1 MKQQRITAAR
11 RKELRRKLIGLAG
24 PHLKLVYKQTALSWV
39 QFATRVASFAII
51 AWALACVFANQEIPI
66 VFVCVSLLLLAFIG
80 YSVARLARKDAGVV
94 SQQARD
100 QLKAQFFSAFQ
111 SRRGQFEAEV
121 PIAEVL
127 TVAAQGID
135 SLDTFYSVY
144 IPILYRSFA
153 QCASVLV
160 IIGLLFPIGGVAFL
174 LCLPLIPVSIVLVQ
188 KRSQQ
193 IMQHYWATYLDVGNT
208 FLDHVTGLNTLYAY
222 GVDEQYAA
230 SFADKAEQF
239 RQSTMT
245 LLRFQLQSVGYMDGV
260 MYVGIAVAGFLGI
273 QAMAAQQLN
282 VFAFIW
288 FVLLSTEFFM
298 PLREL
303 GYSMHLLMMHTKM
316 ADRIFSFLDAVQQE
330 PERAGTVTSAAVQ
343 QVVLDRVGYAYGN
356 HSVLSEVSATIRA
369 GSLWAVAGVSGSG
382 KTTLTRIIAQQVS
395 DYSGQVVSDQ
405 PLDGQVVVVS
415 PDSYVFEGTILDNV
429 RLGNQQDAATIA
441 AWAEREGLL
450 SFVNELAD
458 GWETQVGANGRLLSP
473 GQRQQI
479 VCARAL
485 LRRASVYLF
494 DEVTSSVDRDNE
506 AVLFAMA
513 QRLSRHAIVLYVTH
527 KMRYVQ
533 QADNV
538 LFLIAG
544 QSAVVGTPHQLYE
557 QVADYRE
564 LVDTQAELEKI
575 LDEQ

>member
-1 MKQQRITAAR
+1 
-11 RKELRRKLIGLAG
+11 
-24 PHLKLVYKQTALSWV
+24 
-39 QFATRVASFAII
+39 
-51 AWALACVFANQEIPI
+51 
-66 VFVCVSLLLLAFIG
+66 
-80 YSVARLARKDAGVV
+80 
-94 SQQARD
+94 
-100 QLKAQFFSAFQ
+100 
-111 SRRGQFEAEV
+111 
-121 PIAEVL
+121 
-127 TVAAQGID
+127 
-135 SLDTFYSVY
+135 
-144 IPILYRSFA
+144 
-153 QCASVLV
+153 
-160 IIGLLFPIGGVAFL
+160 
-174 LCLPLIPVSIVLVQ
+174 
-188 KRSQQ
+188 
-193 IMQHYWATYLDVGNT
+193 
-208 FLDHVTGLNTLYAY
+208 
-222 GVDEQYAA
+222 
-230 SFADKAEQF
+230 
-239 RQSTMT
+239 MT

-330 PERAGTVTSAAVQ
+330 PERAGTVASAAVQ

>member
-1 MKQQRITAAR
+1 M
-11 RKELRRKLIGLAG
+11 
-24 PHLKLVYKQTALSWV
+24 
-39 QFATRVASFAII
+39 
-51 AWALACVFANQEIPI
+51 
-66 VFVCVSLLLLAFIG
+66 
-80 YSVARLARKDAGVV
+80 
-94 SQQARD
+94 
-100 QLKAQFFSAFQ
+100 
-111 SRRGQFEAEV
+111 
-121 PIAEVL
+121 
-127 TVAAQGID
+127 
-135 SLDTFYSVY
+135 
-144 IPILYRSFA
+144 
-153 QCASVLV
+153 
-160 IIGLLFPIGGVAFL
+160 
-174 LCLPLIPVSIVLVQ
+174 
-188 KRSQQ
+188 
-193 IMQHYWATYLDVGNT
+193 
-208 FLDHVTGLNTLYAY
+208 
-222 GVDEQYAA
+222 
-230 SFADKAEQF
+230 
-239 RQSTMT
+239 
-245 LLRFQLQSVGYMDGV
+245 
-260 MYVGIAVAGFLGI
+260 
-273 QAMAAQQLN
+273 
-282 VFAFIW
+282 
-288 FVLLSTEFFM
+288 
-298 PLREL
+298 
-303 GYSMHLLMMHTKM
+303 
-316 ADRIFSFLDAVQQE
+316 
-330 PERAGTVTSAAVQ
+330 
-343 QVVLDRVGYAYGN
+343 
-356 HSVLSEVSATIRA
+356 
-369 GSLWAVAGVSGSG
+369 
-382 KTTLTRIIAQQVS
+382 
-395 DYSGQVVSDQ
+395 
-405 PLDGQVVVVS
+405 VS